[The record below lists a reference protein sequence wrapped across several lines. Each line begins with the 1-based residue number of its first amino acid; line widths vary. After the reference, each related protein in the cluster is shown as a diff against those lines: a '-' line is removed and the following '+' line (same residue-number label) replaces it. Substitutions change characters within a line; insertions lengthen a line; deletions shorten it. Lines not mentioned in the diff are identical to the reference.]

1 MIGGITL
8 GEMLTLEQQQNYYER
23 AQQCLLVSDYKQ
35 AEEWLQIVITSALQ
49 HQDYPTYTAANIS
62 LLRILTNSIR
72 YDDLFP
78 VLEGVSPYISRY
90 ATEADEFSYR
100 SIRAVFHYTAGIGTP
115 IEDLEQLYEESK
127 EKNFFTQIFSIGNNL
142 MHVYYEK
149 GDFEKGIFIAN
160 ELETLINHSKFHDPV
175 IPFVYYVNS
184 FKLYYRMSNFHRAE
198 LDLLAIEEQNFH
210 IKVPTF
216 ESHYLLCKALVEAQ
230 HGCFK
235 MAYHHF
241 DKALNGVDNKYY
253 FLSELEL
260 WIQVLNMKGKIEDV
274 IFYQKIMIETLRNF
288 ANIEESLR
296 RTKNIE
302 QMTTANLE
310 ERLHTD
316 RLTKVK
322 NRAFYEDKLLKN
334 RLYMNYTFVVFDID
348 KFKAINDKYG
358 HLIGDQALKFI
369 ASHVV
374 KQLPS
379 RDMDII
385 RYGGD
390 EFILL
395 FPYHEDEVHNLI
407 VSIHESIPK
416 KEFIIRET
424 NEKISLHV
432 SLGISYTN
440 EEPATLKELFK
451 VADKALYKA
460 KENGR
465 NQIQVLK
472 FTKHSSY
479 SSTYT
484 F

>member
-1 MIGGITL
+1 
-8 GEMLTLEQQQNYYER
+8 MLTLEQQQNYYDR
-23 AQQCLLVSDYKQ
+23 AQQFLLAGDYKQ
-35 AEEWLQIVITSALQ
+35 AEEWLQIVITSAFQ
-49 HQDYPTYTAANIS
+49 HEDYPTYTAANIT
-62 LLRILTNSIR
+62 LLRILINSIR
-72 YDDLFP
+72 YDELFP
-78 VLEGVSPYISRY
+78 ILEGVSPYISRY
-90 ATEADEFSYR
+90 ATDAEEFSYR
-100 SIRAVFHYTAGIGTP
+100 STRAVFHYTAGIGTP
-115 IEDLEQLYEESK
+115 FEDLEQLYKESK
-127 EKNFFTQIFSIGNNL
+127 EKQFFTQIFSTGNNL
-142 MHVYYEK
+142 LHAYYEK
-149 GDFEKGIFIAN
+149 GDFEKGIVLAN
-160 ELETLINHSKFHDPV
+160 ELKTLVDHSKFPDPV

-184 FKLYYRMSNFHRAE
+184 FKLYYRMGNFRKAE
-198 LDLLAIEEQNFH
+198 VNLLVIEDQNFH
-210 IKVPTF
+210 IKVPTL
-216 ESHYLLCKALVEAQ
+216 ESHYWFCKALVEAQ
-230 HGCFK
+230 HGTFK
-235 MAYHHF
+235 TAYHYF
-241 DKALNGVDNKYY
+241 DKALNLMENKYY

-260 WIQVLNMKGKIEDV
+260 WIQVLNLKDKVADV
-274 IFYQKIMIETLRNF
+274 IYYQKIMINTLRDYV
-288 ANIEESLR
+288 NIEESLR
-296 RTKNIE
+296 RTKIIE

-316 RLTKVK
+316 RLTNVK

-334 RLYMNYTFVVFDID
+334 RLYMNYTAAIFDID

-374 KQLPS
+374 KQLPK
-379 RDMDII
+379 RDMDLI

-395 FPYHEDEVHNLI
+395 FPYHKDQVHDLI

-424 NEKISLHV
+424 NEKINLQV

-451 VADKALYKA
+451 EADKALYKA

-472 FTKHSSY
+472 FTKHSS
-479 SSTYT
+479 
-484 F
+484 

>member
-1 MIGGITL
+1 
-8 GEMLTLEQQQNYYER
+8 MLTMEQQRDYYER
-23 AQQCLLVSDYKQ
+23 AQQCLLDGDYKQ

-49 HQDYPTYTAANIS
+49 YQDYPAFTAANIS

-78 VLEGVSPYISRY
+78 ILEDVSPYISQY

-115 IEDLEQLYEESK
+115 FEDLEQLYKESK
-127 EKNFFTQIFSIGNNL
+127 GKNYFTQIFSVGNNL

-149 GDFEKGIFIAN
+149 GDFEKGLFIAN
-160 ELETLINHSKFHDPV
+160 ELENLIDHSKFHDPV
-175 IPFVYYVNS
+175 VPFVYYVNS
-184 FKLYYRMSNFHRAE
+184 FKLHYRTSNFHKAE
-198 LDLLAIEEQNFH
+198 LNLLAIEEQNFH
-210 IKVPTF
+210 IKVPTL
-216 ESHYLLCKALVEAQ
+216 ESHYWICKALVEAQ
-230 HGCFK
+230 QGCFK

-241 DKALNGVDNKYY
+241 DKALNGIDNKYH

-260 WIQVLNMKGKIEDV
+260 WIQVLNVKGKFEDV
-274 IFYQKIMIETLRNF
+274 IYYQKIMIEALRNF
-288 ANIEESLR
+288 VNIEESLR
-296 RTKNIE
+296 RSKIIE

-316 RLTKVK
+316 QLTKVK
-322 NRAFYEDKLLKN
+322 NRTFYEDELLKN
-334 RLYMNYTFVVFDID
+334 RLYINYTFVVFDID
-348 KFKAINDKYG
+348 RFKSINDKYG
-358 HLIGDQALKFI
+358 HLVGDQALKFI

-374 KQLPS
+374 KRLPN

-395 FPYHEDEVHNLI
+395 FPYHKDEVHDLI
-407 VSIHESIPK
+407 VSIHKGIPK

-424 NEKISLHV
+424 SEKISLQV

-440 EEPATLKELFK
+440 EEPVTLKELFK

-472 FTKHSSY
+472 FTKHSS
-479 SSTYT
+479 
-484 F
+484 